1 MFYIQVKNYF
11 FRIALAQAARIVGKP
26 GRLVALAARILHQLY
41 QSNRRELNVTTIR
54 QQFQTLGRMVTAYA
68 RGHYR
73 AIPVKTLLSLI
84 AALIYFLN
92 PVDLIPD
99 ALPGLGFTDDF
110 AVLSWV
116 YHHASN
122 EVNAFV
128 AWETI
133 SSVKFPK

>member
-1 MFYIQVKNYF
+1 M
-11 FRIALAQAARIVGKP
+11 
-26 GRLVALAARILHQLY
+26 ALAARMLHQLY
-41 QSNRRELNVTTIR
+41 HSNRRELTVTAIR
-54 QQFQTLGRMVTAYA
+54 QQLQTLGRMVTAYA

-99 ALPGLGFTDDF
+99 ALPGLGLTDDF

-122 EVNAFV
+122 EVSTFLE
-128 AWETI
+128 WEAT
-133 SSVKFPK
+133 SVKFTQ